1 MLLAMTPAIIGCWLL
16 LTMGE
21 GWHNNHHAYQSSAR
35 QGFRWWEI
43 DVTFYILVTLSW
55 LGIVWDLKTP
65 PQKVL
70 CNEHR
75 LGSRAIKRTAE
86 QLAER
91 FNPEA
96 IALAIKSSAHEII
109 GVGRAFSIATSDQL
123 TPAIHAKSRRAT
135 G

>member
-1 MLLAMTPAIIGCWLL
+1 
-16 LTMGE
+16 MGE

-43 DVTFYILVTLSW
+43 DVTFYIRVTLAW
-55 LGIVWDLKTP
+55 LGIVWDLKTL

-75 LGSRAIKRTAE
+75 SGSRAIRRTAE

-96 IALAIKSSAHEII
+96 IALVINRQSRVRII
-109 GVGRAFSIATSDQL
+109 GVGRAFSIATS
-123 TPAIHAKSRRAT
+123 IKSRWPYMPSAT
-135 G
+135 RNWLKPGKCSR